1 MRRRRS
7 DPGRLA
13 CTCVGGADHL
23 TGAITKSAKRRP
35 KFISVTSFPA
45 LTHRGRSPPGRQ
57 SVDRNSF
64 RSPCRA
70 RDSGSVQPCP
80 IGSTLLVDRNSFRS
94 PCRARDSES
103 VQPCPIGSTL
113 LVDRNSFRSP
123 CRARD
128 SESVQPCPIGSTLL
142 VDRKF
147 ISVTSFLT
155 LTHRGRSPPG
165 RQSVDR
171 NSFRSPCRARDSGS
185 VQPCPIG
192 STLLVD
198 RNSFRSLL
206 SSHSLIA
213 GEARLV
219 GKA

>member
-1 MRRRRS
+1 
-7 DPGRLA
+7 
-13 CTCVGGADHL
+13 
-23 TGAITKSAKRRP
+23 
-35 KFISVTSFPA
+35 
-45 LTHRGRSPPGRQ
+45 
-57 SVDRNSF
+57 
-64 RSPCRA
+64 
-70 RDSGSVQPCP
+70 
-80 IGSTLLVDRNSFRS
+80 LLVDRNSFRS
-94 PCRARDSES
+94 PCRACNPQER
-103 VQPCPIGSTL
+103 STL
-113 LVDRNSFRSP
+113 SIRFNL
-123 CRARD
+123 ARR
-128 SESVQPCPIGSTLL
+128 P
-142 VDRKF
+142 KF

-198 RNSFRSLL
+198 RNSFRSPCRARNPQERSTLSNWFNLARRPEFISVTSFPALTHRGRSPPGRQSVDRNSFRSPCRARDSESVQPCPIGSTLLVDRNSFRSLL
-206 SSHSLIA
+206 SPHSLIA

>member
-80 IGSTLLVDRNSFRS
+80 IGSTLLVDRN
-94 PCRARDSES
+94 
-103 VQPCPIGSTL
+103 L
-113 LVDRNSFRSP
+113 
-123 CRARD
+123 
-128 SESVQPCPIGSTLL
+128 
-142 VDRKF
+142 
-147 ISVTSFLT
+147 
-155 LTHRGRSPPG
+155 
-165 RQSVDR
+165 
-171 NSFRSPCRARDSGS
+171 FRSPCRARDSGS

-198 RNSFRSLL
+198 RNSFRSPCRARDSGSVQPCPIGSTSIGTAINPLCRMSRGAKSPGYGL
-206 SSHSLIA
+206 RSPPARTRADYFFKDHSCRSKSASDPGTKFPDRAFICMTTGSSA
-213 GEARLV
+213 
-219 GKA
+219 